1 MVVKKQTANNILNKI
16 VAYIGTF
23 EKSKRPK
30 IITPKLKAVM
40 NNFTSK
46 VENDAIFIECTE
58 DEVESLL
65 LDYISMLSSKKHIV
79 AFVFVD
85 QNNSVEIL
93 KKLEVIRC
101 WSESYKIMPTNIPDN
116 KISLYIAF
124 YNAKFSQK
132 YEVDLAAKL
141 FLW

>member
-1 MVVKKQTANNILNKI
+1 MIIKKQTANNILNQI
-16 VAYIGTF
+16 ITYIGEF
-23 EKSKRPK
+23 DKNKRPQ

-40 NNFTSK
+40 HNFTTK
-46 VENDAIFIECTE
+46 VENEAIYIECTE

-65 LDYISMLSSKKHIV
+65 FDYLYMLSSKKHIV
-79 AFVFVD
+79 SFVFVD
-85 QNNSVEIL
+85 QNNSIEIL
-93 KKLEVIRC
+93 KKLDVIRN
-101 WSESYKIMPTNIPDN
+101 WSESYKIMPTNILDN

-141 FLW
+141 FL